1 MRLSQATAR
10 RLPSDVAR
18 CGYDP
23 ASIGV
28 GIVHLGIGAFHRAH
42 QAVYIDDLLAQSA
55 GDWRILGVS
64 LRSQAVR
71 DQLVPQ
77 DGLYTL
83 VEREG
88 EDERLRI
95 IGSIADVLVA
105 PENPQAVLDAIAAP
119 ATHIVSLTITEKGYC
134 HDPASGAINWDHPD
148 IVNDLANLA
157 APKSAIGYLAA
168 GLKQR
173 METGTG
179 PITLM
184 SCDNLPHNGAVL
196 KAVLTAFVAKTAPE
210 LTAWLAANTSF
221 PATMVDR
228 IVPATTD
235 TDLDRL
241 AARLGV
247 ADNGMVKAE
256 PFSQWVIEDDFAGP
270 RPAFETVGAQLVADV
285 RPFEL
290 AKLRMLNGSHSTIA
304 YLGLFYGH
312 ETVDQAMADPRVAP
326 VIDALMEEAAATL
339 PGVPGL
345 DPVSYA
351 EALKA
356 RFSNAALA
364 HRLSQIAMD
373 GSQKLPQR
381 LLGTIA
387 DLHLAGRAPRAA
399 ATGVAAWMRHFSGPF
414 VNDPLADRLMA
425 AAHENPIQLV
435 ENAMAIEP
443 VFGVLGQQPWLRALL
458 TAEMPR

>member
-1 MRLSQATAR
+1 MRLSQATIS

-18 CGYDP
+18 FAYDP
-23 ASIGV
+23 AAIGV

-42 QAVYIDDLLAQSA
+42 QAVYVDHLLDQGA
-55 GDWRILGVS
+55 GHWRILGVS
-64 LRSQAVR
+64 LRSAGVR

-77 DGLYTL
+77 DGLYAV

-88 EDERLRI
+88 ANERLTI
-95 IGSIADVLVA
+95 VGSIADVLLA
-105 PENPQAVLDAIAAP
+105 PENPQAVLDVIAAP

-134 HDPASGAINWDHPD
+134 HDPASGTINWDHPD
-148 IVNDLANLA
+148 IVHDLANPA

-168 GLKQR
+168 GLYQR
-173 METGTG
+173 MEAGAG
-179 PITLM
+179 PVTLM

-196 KAVLTAFVAKTAPE
+196 KAVLTAYVAQAMPDLAT
-210 LTAWLAANTSF
+210 WLAANASF
-221 PATMVDR
+221 PSTMVDR

-235 TDLDRL
+235 ADLARL

-247 ADNGMVKAE
+247 ADTGMVKAE
-256 PFSQWVIEDDFAGP
+256 PFSQWVIEDDFSGP
-270 RPAFETVGAQLVADV
+270 RPAFEKVGAQLVADV

-312 ETVDQAMADPRVAP
+312 QTVDQAMADPRIAP
-326 VIDALMEEAAATL
+326 IVDGLMEEAAATL
-339 PGVPGL
+339 PLVPGL
-345 DPVSYA
+345 DPASYA

-356 RFSNAALA
+356 RFRNAALE

-387 DLHLAGRAPRAA
+387 DLHSAGRTPRAA
-399 ATGVAAWMRHFSGPF
+399 ATGVAAWMRHFSGAY
-414 VNDPLADRLMA
+414 VNDPLADRLTA
-425 AAHENPIQLV
+425 AASDDPAQLV
-435 ENAMAIEP
+435 DNAMAIEP
-443 VFGVLGQQPWLRALL
+443 VFGDLGKQKWLRDLL
-458 TAEMPR
+458 LEAMPQ